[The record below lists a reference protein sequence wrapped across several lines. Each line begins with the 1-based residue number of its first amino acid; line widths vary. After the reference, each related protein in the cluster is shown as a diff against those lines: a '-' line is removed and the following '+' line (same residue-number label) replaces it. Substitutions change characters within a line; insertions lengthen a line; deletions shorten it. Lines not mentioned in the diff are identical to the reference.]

1 MLLSVHHG
9 YYVLCTRDW
18 IGMVD
23 LRNNELKVLI
33 ESDDKT
39 RLANVRPVL
48 GKDRI
53 YYVA

>member
-1 MLLSVHHG
+1 MLLSYYG

-23 LRNNELKVLI
+23 LRNNDLVVLI